1 MKLQNM
7 RYFIETAKHSSISET
22 ARELYVGQS
31 TLSAALQEIEKE
43 LGITLF
49 ERGRGGIVLT
59 PDGEDCLQYCTEIVE
74 RTDALTE
81 RYHGGSPSNN
91 HFSVTANHLPFAT
104 RAFNRMLEKQKI
116 EAYNMCMR
124 ESTIVSTLE
133 DVRTGRSELG
143 VITLSEDQI
152 RIFERR
158 YKSDLVFNK
167 ISEMR
172 KYVFLNSSH
181 PLANRKVL
189 TVSDLSD
196 YPYVTYDQGDSPNS
210 FTEEK
215 LFYKPFRRNIH
226 VSDRATKMAVI
237 RNGEAFTIGVDLPN
251 YTSDLFFRRTTVE
264 LKAVPFQEDGGMVYA
279 GYVTKK
285 RYTAGE
291 NGRLFLRYLFE
302 EVQSLMDLMH

>member
-124 ESTIVSTLE
+124 ESTIV
-133 DVRTGRSELG
+133 
-143 VITLSEDQI
+143 
-152 RIFERR
+152 
-158 YKSDLVFNK
+158 
-167 ISEMR
+167 
-172 KYVFLNSSH
+172 
-181 PLANRKVL
+181 
-189 TVSDLSD
+189 
-196 YPYVTYDQGDSPNS
+196 
-210 FTEEK
+210 
-215 LFYKPFRRNIH
+215 
-226 VSDRATKMAVI
+226 
-237 RNGEAFTIGVDLPN
+237 
-251 YTSDLFFRRTTVE
+251 
-264 LKAVPFQEDGGMVYA
+264 
-279 GYVTKK
+279 
-285 RYTAGE
+285 
-291 NGRLFLRYLFE
+291 
-302 EVQSLMDLMH
+302 